1 MSLRNQWQ
9 LIVCSCLLFL
19 VGLIGVGT
27 SEPTKV
33 VMMSRSD
40 YDYPK
45 FDEQMLELF
54 HKENPDIIVE
64 RLGISSSEQRMK
76 VYVAAGQQLDICVMD
91 PYIVLSMARDGLAAP
106 ITEFVRREPRFESW
120 YPPILDAYTFRGEL
134 YGLPRDL
141 QLPGVFINVSAYQE
155 AGLAVPRTHWTYED
169 VKNNAIKL
177 QKADADGTITRW
189 GWKLPTWR
197 NWVPIIW
204 GHGAD
209 FVDSWTDPT
218 RFIGNTSQMH
228 EALNFMHS
236 LVESGAIPGQAD
248 HGRKSATAGFVDQTN
263 AMVNTNTLAM
273 PVFRSITSF
282 EWDVAPAPYGPAGRK
297 PYFNA
302 LAWVMLSTAQDKAAT
317 WKVLNFLTSE
327 KAMTTMA
334 DLLGVVPPD
343 RRYAQYWVRLHE
355 TPFNRAVLF
364 DDLDSAGYPGTLE
377 LELYSI
383 LEAETLAATW
393 GTKAVSAAIE
403 TMQQLANVRLRE
415 LADW

>member
-1 MSLRNQWQ
+1 MA
-9 LIVCSCLLFL
+9 
-19 VGLIGVGT
+19 
-27 SEPTKV
+27 
-33 VMMSRSD
+33 RSD

-197 NWVPIIW
+197 NLVPII
-204 GHGAD
+204 
-209 FVDSWTDPT
+209 
-218 RFIGNTSQMH
+218 
-228 EALNFMHS
+228 L
-236 LVESGAIPGQAD
+236 
-248 HGRKSATAGFVDQTN
+248 
-263 AMVNTNTLAM
+263 
-273 PVFRSITSF
+273 
-282 EWDVAPAPYGPAGRK
+282 
-297 PYFNA
+297 
-302 LAWVMLSTAQDKAAT
+302 
-317 WKVLNFLTSE
+317 
-327 KAMTTMA
+327 
-334 DLLGVVPPD
+334 
-343 RRYAQYWVRLHE
+343 
-355 TPFNRAVLF
+355 
-364 DDLDSAGYPGTLE
+364 
-377 LELYSI
+377 
-383 LEAETLAATW
+383 
-393 GTKAVSAAIE
+393 
-403 TMQQLANVRLRE
+403 
-415 LADW
+415 